1 MTRKRLTKKKDSAKK
16 ATLRLLNSLGSRK
29 VITQGNAKYMGSFD
43 SSKLAFDYDAL
54 LRARSENDVSVCLK
68 LANEYGVPV
77 TTRGAGTSLTGSAS
91 PAGGGWV
98 LDVTLMNRIAIKK
111 DKAMAIVQPGAIV
124 SSIQAAAEA
133 EGLFYP
139 PDPSSQKY
147 CTIGGNIACNAG
159 GMRCAKYGVTRDYV
173 LALEGFLPNGEK
185 VSWGGEY
192 RKYATGYNIRDLW
205 IGSEGTLGVVTK
217 AVLKLLPKP
226 EKTWTLVAAFD
237 SDEDALRAVQRLL
250 EEGFHP
256 SILEF
261 LDKRTIYCAEEIA
274 GVRLFKNVS
283 GKPLL
288 LVEFDGPKAALTKL
302 KPKVLNWAK
311 RTSRAY
317 KQAKNDREAEMLW
330 ETRRKCS
337 GAMFAL
343 GDTKIN
349 EDIVVPLEN
358 QVRFAKFLDT
368 LVRRSRL
375 PIATFGHAADG
386 NFHVNI
392 MYHRDNDDEMA
403 RAKWA
408 VKELMQKIVGLKG
421 TISGEHGIGL
431 AKTPFMKIAR
441 NEAEMDAMRAIKK
454 ALDPNNILNP
464 GKIFDVYEVWNHTPE
479 TVSLPWD
486 KKRPEGR
493 RILPEHLF

>member
-1 MTRKRLTKKKDSAKK
+1 MTRKQIVKK
-16 ATLRLLNSLGSRK
+16 ATDRLRKTLGSRK
-29 VITQGNAKYMGSFD
+29 VITVGDSKYLASFD
-43 SSKLAFDYDAL
+43 SSKLAFDYAAL
-54 LRARSENDVSVCLK
+54 VIARSDRDVGIVLK
-68 LANEYGVPV
+68 LANEYKVPV

-91 PAGGGWV
+91 PARGGWV
-98 LDVTLMNRIAIKK
+98 LDASRMKRIVIKK
-111 DKAMAIVQPGAIV
+111 EKAMAVVQAGALTKA
-124 SSIQAAAEA
+124 IQDTAEA

-159 GMRCAKYGVTRDYV
+159 GMRCAKYGVTCDYV

-192 RKYATGYNIRDLW
+192 KKFATGYNIRDLW
-205 IGSEGTLGVVTK
+205 VGSEGTLGVVTK

-226 EKTWTLVAAFD
+226 EKTLTLIAAYD
-237 SDEDALRAVQRLL
+237 SDEDALIAVQKLL
-250 EEGFHP
+250 QEGFFP
-256 SILEF
+256 AILEF

-274 GVRLFKNVS
+274 GVRLFDHVS

-288 LVEFDGPKAALTKL
+288 LAEFDGSANDMPKLTRE
-302 KPKVLNWAK
+302 VSDWAK
-311 RTSRAY
+311 RTSVAFKKARTRA
-317 KQAKNDREAEMLW
+317 QAEFLW

-358 QVRFAKFLDT
+358 QVKFAKFLDT
-368 LVRRSRL
+368 LVKRSRL

-392 MYHRDNDDEMA
+392 MYHRDDDSEKA
-403 RAKWA
+403 RAKKA
-408 VKELMQKIVGLKG
+408 VSDLMRKIMSLGG

-431 AKTPFMKIAR
+431 AKTPFMKVAR
-441 NEAEMDAMRAIKK
+441 NEAEMEAMKAIKK

-479 TVSLPWD
+479 NVTLPWD

-493 RILPEHLF
+493 RTLPDHLL